1 MGEWAGR
8 PEETFTLEC
17 VCDIKHEI
25 SFLELCREGREHR
38 VFDALLQ
45 MVPGLEQRL
54 VQSSDDDDVVRI
66 AELVSF

>member
-17 VCDIKHEI
+17 VCDIKQ
-25 SFLELCREGREHR
+25 RREHR